1 MEEQAMHR
9 LVKRTIRRAL
19 PTPLFYILYRRA
31 ARRLGDASD
40 ARHKL
45 YRQLIDESM
54 GLTCLQIGVRDAKLA
69 PHWVSVD
76 LYDESDLIDFHY
88 DVQDLQFA
96 DESFDVV
103 VCNAV
108 LEHVEFPEQA
118 IGELKRV
125 LRPGGRIWVEVPFN
139 QPYHASPSD
148 FWRVTPSGLRIWMRD
163 FEETALGFFTIYG
176 CPIDTGVFYFGRKP
190 KGNARGDSTL
200 QR

>member
-1 MEEQAMHR
+1 MNR
-9 LVKRTIRRAL
+9 LARRTIRRAL

-31 ARRLGDASD
+31 ARCLGDASR
-40 ARHKL
+40 ARQKFF
-45 YRQLIDESM
+45 RQLIDESM
-54 GLTCLQIGVRDAKLA
+54 GLACLQIGVRGAKLA

-88 DVQDLQFA
+88 DIHDLRFP
-96 DESFDVV
+96 DESYDVV

-108 LEHVEFPEQA
+108 LEHVASPEQA
-118 IGELKRV
+118 IGELRRV

-139 QPYHASPSD
+139 QPYHAAPAD
-148 FWRVTPSGLRIWMRD
+148 FWRVTPSGLRIWMRG

-190 KGNARGDSTL
+190 KRNARGDSTL

>member
-1 MEEQAMHR
+1 MNR
-9 LVKRTIRRAL
+9 LARRAIRRAL

-31 ARRLGDASD
+31 ARCLGDASR
-40 ARHKL
+40 ARQKFF
-45 YRQLIDESM
+45 RQLIDESM
-54 GLTCLQIGVRDAKLA
+54 GLACLQIGVRGAKLA

-88 DVQDLQFA
+88 DIHDLRFP
-96 DESFDVV
+96 DESYDVV

-108 LEHVEFPEQA
+108 LEHVASPEQA
-118 IGELKRV
+118 IGELRRV

-139 QPYHASPSD
+139 QPYHAAPAD
-148 FWRVTPSGLRIWMRD
+148 FWRVTPSGLRIWMRG

-190 KGNARGDSTL
+190 KRDARGDSTL

>member
-1 MEEQAMHR
+1 MNR
-9 LVKRTIRRAL
+9 LARRAIRRAL

-31 ARRLGDASD
+31 ARCLGDASR
-40 ARHKL
+40 ARQKFF
-45 YRQLIDESM
+45 RQLIDESM
-54 GLTCLQIGVRDAKLA
+54 GLACLQIGVRGAKLA

-88 DVQDLQFA
+88 DIHDLRFP
-96 DESFDVV
+96 DESYDVV

-108 LEHVEFPEQA
+108 LEPVASPEQA
-118 IGELKRV
+118 IGELRRV

-139 QPYHASPSD
+139 QPYHAAPAD
-148 FWRVTPSGLRIWMRD
+148 FWRVTPSGLRIWMRG

-190 KGNARGDSTL
+190 KRDARGDSIL